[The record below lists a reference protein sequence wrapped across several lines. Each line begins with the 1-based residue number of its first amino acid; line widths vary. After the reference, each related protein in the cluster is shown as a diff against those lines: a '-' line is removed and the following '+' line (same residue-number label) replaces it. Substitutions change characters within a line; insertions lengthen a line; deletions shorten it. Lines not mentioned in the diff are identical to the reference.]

1 MLAPTARLAF
11 QRLPPWTGG
20 LKFFFDA
27 VSMNIEKKVQSLQ
40 ANSGLYAVRSCQD
53 RPVIVGW
60 STAPRGQVIE
70 ECLGQLP
77 KKLAAARAC
86 WQGLNHHT
94 PIRDETGW
102 TTRRSLGEVGTDS
115 AHSKPVCL
123 CGDCTFLDEIH
134 RAGLEKKSRLE
145 RAVSRATPE
154 ETGSRPAPAGKDQ
167 IITQRIG
174 VENYGDVLFPLI
186 AERELTDRLGS
197 VNLQRFSYF
206 EKAPP
211 RWPYKVTSLAELP
224 KIAASLDGMIIGGG
238 HLIRFDKH
246 IAPGYQPPLPD
257 IHHPTGYWLNPA
269 LLALHHGCPVV
280 WNAPGAYGE
289 VPHWA
294 RPLMELAIKFSAY
307 VAVRDE
313 PARQM
318 LAPFANARDI
328 AVVPDT
334 CFGIPSIVDPKRPSQ
349 DFSTFR
355 QSLNILDP
363 YLVIQATGGLDA
375 FVRLVREH
383 ADRFAGYR
391 LVSLRMGPIL
401 GDEDNVLRDV
411 PGLIQLPGW
420 PHPLVMA
427 ELIAGAKGAVGVS
440 LHLAITALAF
450 GVPVFRPKNACTGK
464 YAILAGQRHCRPA
477 GVQEHITRKRIA
489 SEAGVSQPAG
499 QARVTL
505 TTAFPPN

>member
-1 MLAPTARLAF
+1 MPQIGMCGT
-11 QRLPPWTGG
+11 
-20 LKFFFDA
+20 FD
-27 VSMNIEKKVQSLQ
+27 
-40 ANSGLYAVRSCQD
+40 
-53 RPVIVGW
+53 
-60 STAPRGQVIE
+60 
-70 ECLGQLP
+70 
-77 KKLAAARAC
+77 
-86 WQGLNHHT
+86 
-94 PIRDETGW
+94 
-102 TTRRSLGEVGTDS
+102 
-115 AHSKPVCL
+115 
-123 CGDCTFLDEIH
+123 
-134 RAGLEKKSRLE
+134 
-145 RAVSRATPE
+145 
-154 ETGSRPAPAGKDQ
+154 
-167 IITQRIG
+167 

-401 GDEDNVLRDV
+401 GDDDNVLRDV

-464 YAILAGQRHCRPA
+464 YAILAGHARVFWFDDEAEIDADWFLTRLGKRPVDSELFTIA
-477 GVQEHITRKRIA
+477 GALNTHWDRVASCIRKVPLSANVSLPLCWKRSPLPVSYTHLTLPTKRI
-489 SEAGVSQPAG
+489 V
-499 QARVTL
+499 
-505 TTAFPPN
+505 